1 MLVIPRESIVNAHYG
16 HAGWSIR
23 VFVGMRILL
32 SPSFYANFAP
42 IPERKMGKVMRFD
55 FVPSRCAR
63 FAHRNGF
70 LRLSFFAVCILRAAF
85 DLYLTLGSYIFRI
98 IVATGICK

>member
-1 MLVIPRESIVNAHYG
+1 MISRESIVNAHHRYT
-16 HAGWSIR
+16 GWSIR
-23 VFVGMRILL
+23 VFMSMWIFL
-32 SPSFYANFAP
+32 SPSFYANLAP
-42 IPERKMGKVMRFD
+42 IPKRKMGEVMRFD

-70 LRLSFFAVCILRAAF
+70 LRLPFLAVCILRAAF

-98 IVATGICK
+98 VVATGICK